1 MMFDLLSFYWKKEGK
16 VMDYKDYYKVLGVE
30 KTASKDEI
38 KKKYR
43 KLAQKYHPDKN
54 PGNKQAEEK
63 FKEISEANQV
73 LSDDEKRQKYDQLGS
88 NWNQFQQG
96 GGGGFDFS
104 QFTGQRGGRSRHSGM
119 EDMFG
124 GSGRFS
130 DFFESFFGGGFQDDP
145 RMARGNRQTKGRDY
159 EAGINIHLSDAY
171 HGTSTILNVDG
182 QKIKV
187 NLAPGV
193 THGQLLR
200 LKGKGGKSPD
210 GGPDGNIILKIN
222 IINNTKFELDNTD
235 LHTTTE
241 VDLYTAVL
249 GGKLTIETLKGP
261 MSINIQKETPNGK
274 ILRLKGLGMP
284 VYGKAGSFGDLYI
297 KLQVSLPVNLSPK
310 ETELFKQLSEL
321 RH

>member
-1 MMFDLLSFYWKKEGK
+1 
-16 VMDYKDYYKVLGVE
+16 MDYKDYYKVLGVE

-73 LSDDEKRQKYDQLGS
+73 LSDDEKRRKYDELGS

-96 GGGGFDFS
+96 GGGGGFDFS
-104 QFTGQRGGRSRHSGM
+104 QFTGKRGGRSGRSGM

-130 DFFESFFGGGFQDDP
+130 DFFESFFGGGFQGDP
-145 RMARGNRQTKGRDY
+145 QMARGNRQTKGRDY
-159 EAGINIHLSDAY
+159 EAEINLHLSDAY

>member
-1 MMFDLLSFYWKKEGK
+1 
-16 VMDYKDYYKVLGVE
+16 MDYKDYYKVLGVE

-54 PGNKQAEEK
+54 SGNKQAEEK

-73 LSDDEKRQKYDQLGS
+73 LSDDEKRRKYDELGS

-96 GGGGFDFS
+96 GGGGGFDFS
-104 QFTGQRGGRSRHSGM
+104 QFTGKRGGRSGRSGM
-119 EDMFG
+119 EDIFG

-130 DFFESFFGGGFQDDP
+130 DFFESFFGGGFQGDP
-145 RMARGNRQTKGRDY
+145 QMARGNRQTKGRDY
-159 EAGINIHLSDAY
+159 EAEINLHLSDAY

-261 MSINIQKETPNGK
+261 MNINIPKETPNGK

>member
-1 MMFDLLSFYWKKEGK
+1 LEKEGK
-16 VMDYKDYYKVLGVE
+16 AMDYKDYYKILGVE
-30 KTASKDEI
+30 KTATKDEI

-73 LSDDEKRQKYDQLGS
+73 LSDDEKRRKYDELGS
-88 NWNQFQQG
+88 NWNQFQQGG

-104 QFTGQRGGRSRHSGM
+104 QFTGQRGGRSRRPGM

-130 DFFESFFGGGFQDDP
+130 DFFESFFGGGFDNDS
-145 RMARGNRQTKGRDY
+145 RMGRSNRQTKGHDY
-159 EAGINIHLSDAY
+159 EAEINIHLSDAY
-171 HGTSTILNVDG
+171 HGTSSILNVDG
-182 QKIKV
+182 QRIKV

-200 LKGKGGKSPD
+200 IKGKGGQSPD
-210 GGPDGNIILKIN
+210 GGPAGNIILKIN
-222 IINNTKFELDNTD
+222 IINNTRFEVNDQD
-235 LHTTTE
+235 LSTTAE
-241 VDLYTAVL
+241 IGLYTAIL

-261 MSINIQKETPNGK
+261 MSINIPKETPNGK

-284 VYGKAGSFGDLYI
+284 VYGKSGTFGDLYL
-297 KLQVSLPVNLSPK
+297 KLQVSLPNNLSPK
-310 ETELFKQLSEL
+310 ETELFEQLSEL